1 MCFLEFHYKLSSI
14 IILFFFY
21 LLYRLFRIWVN
32 MSCICCIH
40 PYLLHILY
48 WYFSLGRSSNFKSDV
63 QAWSLKTLHG
73 CYRQHVN
80 QDGKLGKF
88 RDSDSKDF
96 ASEIFFSNFFDSV
109 SVSFFQLKE
118 DPSFKPSGGRLG
130 DNDMDYDTDEKSM
143 ATLRRQL
150 RIAREDYYGYKRY
163 AKTNLLVCFYLS
175 KMINSYQVIS
185 LILWFFH
192 CNLVILFSSQVEL
205 EKIPPCLLE
214 ICICL
219 LLIINW

>member
-1 MCFLEFHYKLSSI
+1 
-14 IILFFFY
+14 
-21 LLYRLFRIWVN
+21 

-88 RDSDSKDF
+88 RDNDSKDF

-175 KMINSYQVIS
+175 KVINSYQVIS
-185 LILWFFH
+185 LICDFFIAIWWYFFPH
-192 CNLVILFSSQVEL
+192 KLSWKKFHPV
-205 EKIPPCLLE
+205 CLKYASV
-214 ICICL
+214 CF
-219 LLIINW
+219 